1 MERRLFVSNADTTS
15 ALVTRAVLRD
25 FRATPQKARRVVNL
39 VRGQRADSALNMMK
53 FANQPELGAAIYS
66 LIASAVSNAKQK
78 NPSIRDASE
87 LWVIEALVDEGF
99 TMKRYR
105 PRAQGRGFAINKR
118 SSQVTV
124 VLSDDK
130 NFRTNSNLKSS
141 QMQKPR
147 IRFNSSR
154 KGLAITQSKA
164 ADSVEAVKAAPVKK
178 AAAKKTAVKK
188 APAKKAAASKGKAE

>member
-1 MERRLFVSNADTTS
+1 MSNTDTTT

-39 VRGQRADSALNMMK
+39 VRGQRADNALNMMK

-66 LIASAVSNAKQK
+66 LIASAVANAKQK
-78 NPSIRDASE
+78 NPSLRDASE
-87 LWVIEALVDEGF
+87 LWIIEALVDEGF

-130 NFRTNSNLKSS
+130 TLRTNKNLKAS
-141 QMQKPR
+141 QMQKPKTLR
-147 IRFNSSR
+147 TPSVI
-154 KGLAITQSKA
+154 KDAPAATKA
-164 ADSVEAVKAAPVKK
+164 ADALSDKPVAKK
-178 AAAKKTAVKK
+178 AAAKKATAKK
-188 APAKKAAASKGKAE
+188 APAKKAATKGKAE